1 MCKILHIETATEVCS
16 VSIAEDGKIISS
28 RETFRGRSHASVLSV
43 FIREL
48 LKETGLLPDNL
59 DAIAVSMGP
68 GSYTGLR
75 IGVSTAKG
83 LCYGSDLPLIAIP
96 TLTSMCYG
104 ILEKLKEI
112 EVSAEEKLLLV
123 PMIDA
128 RRMEVYTAFY
138 NKDLTE
144 FRKTCAIVVEPDT
157 FNDLLRQY
165 VLIFFGDGSKKL
177 TDTIIHPHANFIT
190 DFQASSDHMA
200 KLAYA
205 CYLKNDFVDVA
216 YFEPYYLKE
225 FITTAP
231 KKKVL

>member
-16 VSIAEDGKIISS
+16 VSIAGASKIISS
-28 RETFRGRSHASVLSV
+28 RETFIDRSHAAVLSV

-48 LKETGLLPDNL
+48 FEETGLLPDNL
-59 DAIAVSMGP
+59 DAVAVSMGP

-112 EVSAEEKLLLV
+112 EVPAKEKLLLI

-138 NKDLTE
+138 TENLTV
-144 FRKTCAIVVEPDT
+144 FRETSAMVVESDT
-157 FNDLLRQY
+157 FNELLRQY
-165 VLIFFGDGSKKL
+165 SLIFFGDGAKKF
-177 TDTIIHPHANFIT
+177 TNTIIHPNANFIT
-190 DFQASSDHMA
+190 EFRASSVHMA
-200 KLAYA
+200 ELAYA
-205 CYLKNDFVDVA
+205 YYQKNNFVDVA
-216 YFEPYYLKE
+216 YFEPYYLKD
-225 FITTAP
+225 FITTTP